1 MLGTRENWEWGEGRG
16 YRQYERVGFS
26 PAVRAA
32 MEENGEV
39 LQGVRSEIS
48 MGGDGWIAGSIA
60 SALPRFASVEAVVF
74 RPENLD

>member
-1 MLGTRENWEWGEGRG
+1 MLGTGENWEWGEGWG
-16 YRQYERVGFS
+16 YHQDERVGFS
-26 PAVRAA
+26 PTVRAA

-48 MGGDGWIAGSIA
+48 VGGDGWIAGSIA